1 MSDGYAMLEHEH
13 RHVEERFDA
22 YEQSGD
28 DAIAEEIC
36 DLLTAHAALEERVLY
51 PRLRSFGDR
60 TDQLADNAEE
70 IHDQIENLVGRVRLA
85 ASGDRLPL
93 IEQLWALVDAH
104 VREVETEVFPEMRDL
119 GVDAESLGRELEEAR
134 G

>member
-1 MSDGYAMLEHEH
+1 MPDGYAMLEHEH
-13 RHVEERFDA
+13 RHVEERFDD

-36 DLLTAHAALEERVLY
+36 ALLTAHAELEQRVLY

-60 TDQLADNAEE
+60 TDELADNAQEA
-70 IHDQIENLVGRVRLA
+70 HDRIANLVGRVRLA
-85 ASGDRLPL
+85 ASGDRLGL

-104 VREVETEVFPEMRDL
+104 MREEETEVFPEMRDL
-119 GVDAESLGRELEEAR
+119 GVDPESLGRELEEAR